1 MTSFSPERSAELDGP
16 AWLRARRA
24 DAAARFAASE
34 LPTADVE
41 IWKYTPIKDLDLA
54 SYELSRAAVSETDTR
69 ALENPFVASVGA
81 RAASVVI
88 VDGRLASVEVAD
100 DLAAAGLTVGVAE
113 DEVGLLDVPDPD
125 ALTAL
130 HDAFVGDVVVVRVP
144 SGLAVPADRPVVVVQ
159 VSTAGG
165 TASFPHVVVVA
176 GEQSEATI
184 LDVWT
189 TSGEGRAFVSPVVEV
204 QAAQAANVR
213 YVGVQ
218 DLGPDAWSTGHLLL
232 RPDRDASTNAWV
244 AALGGRFARLYFAAL
259 LDGQAGSADVS
270 GVYFGEGEQV
280 HDFRSLQD
288 HRASRSVSNLLLKGA
303 VVDQAHAV
311 YTGMI
316 RVHEG
321 AKATESFLAN
331 RNLVLSD
338 GAYVDSVP
346 NLEIVNEND
355 IKSCGHAAATGPVDP
370 EHVFYLES
378 RGVPTEVAER
388 LIVFG
393 FFDDVVSAIP
403 VPGVRE
409 PLRAAIS
416 RKLERAT
423 HG

>member
-1 MTSFSPERSAELDGP
+1 MTAFTVDRSAALPGP
-16 AWLRARRA
+16 AWLQARRA
-24 DAAARFAASE
+24 EAAARFEASE

-41 IWKYTPIKDLDLA
+41 VWKYTPIKALDLS
-54 SYELSRAAVSETDTR
+54 SYELADGSSPAD
-69 ALENPFVASVGA
+69 
-81 RAASVVI
+81 AASAFVDAVTERAGLVVI
-88 VDGRLASVEVAD
+88 ADGRLASVELAD
-100 DLAAAGLTVGVAE
+100 DVAASGVTVGVAE
-113 DEVGLLDVPDPD
+113 DERRLLDVPDPD

-130 HDAFVGDVVVVRVP
+130 HDAFVGDVVVVHVP
-144 SGLAVPADRPVVVVQ
+144 GGVAVAKPVVVVQ
-159 VSTAGG
+159 VASAGG
-165 TASFPHVVVVA
+165 AASFPHLVVDA
-176 GEQSEATI
+176 GEQSEITV

-189 TSGEGRAFVSPVVEV
+189 SSGDGRAFVSPVVEV

-218 DLGPDAWSTGHLLL
+218 AFGDDVWSTGHLLL
-232 RPDRDASTNAWV
+232 RPERDATTNAWV
-244 AALGGRFARLYFAAL
+244 AALGGRFARLYFDAQL
-259 LDGQAGSADVS
+259 EGQAGSADVA
-270 GVYFGEGEQV
+270 GVYFGEDEQV

-288 HRASRSVSNLLLKGA
+288 HRGSRTASNLVLKGA
-303 VVDQAHAV
+303 VVDEAHAI

-321 AKATESFLAN
+321 AKATESFLSN

-338 GAYVDSVP
+338 GAFVDSVP

-378 RGVPTEVAER
+378 RGVPTDVAER

-403 VPGVRE
+403 VAGVRE

-416 RKLERAT
+416 RKLEKAAS
-423 HG
+423 GG